1 MNKLNAV
8 FVCVAFGVSMAAA
21 QAAKSDAAISPE
33 DSVVRVEEQWL
44 HAFNDKDKK
53 TADELTSDDFM
64 ATTPIGEVLGKSKL
78 IPPDR
83 PVQGLPKFR
92 ILTPVTHIYGD
103 VAVVMAKLE
112 DEQGGRLATTAV
124 FKQSDGR
131 WKIIAIQMTPAP
143 QK

>member
-1 MNKLNAV
+1 MIKPNAV
-8 FVCVAFGVSMAAA
+8 FLSFAFGVAMVAA
-21 QAAKSDAAISPE
+21 QDVKPQAPISPE
-33 DSVVRVEEQWL
+33 DAVVRIEEQWL
-44 HAFNDKDKK
+44 RAFNEKDKK

-92 ILTPVTHIYGD
+92 IVAPVSHIYGD
-103 VAVVMAKLE
+103 VAVVMAKLA
-112 DEQGGRLATTAV
+112 DEQGGSLITTAV
-124 FKQSDGR
+124 FKQYDGQ
-131 WKIIAIQMTPAP
+131 WKIVAIQLTPAP